1 MGFSI
6 FKKKG
11 EEIDEVEA
19 SAAEQEI
26 DTSPQS
32 EEPQKIN
39 KGILYVVIFLIA
51 AVMGYSLLSGGDKKK
66 DNTEDS
72 PAVTQQELL
81 PDEKLAEIERKEKE
95 NRGQGKGK
103 EKLTSDPSGSNR
115 QPPQP
120 SNTKIEADGYS
131 QKANYVSTNTQP
143 QSIIPPAPQASEAE
157 TRQRE
162 KAEKREDER
171 EKELREGQRSG
182 IFFTLSKDKDK
193 KEQKTTQAES
203 INDYY
208 NNQGYIEIIG
218 GEPR

>member
-11 EEIDEVEA
+11 DEIDEVEA
-19 SAAEQEI
+19 AVVEQEI

-39 KGILYVVIFLIA
+39 KGILYLVIFLIA
-51 AVMGYSLLSGGDKKK
+51 VVMGYALLSGGNKKQ
-66 DNTEDS
+66 DNTEES
-72 PAVTQQELL
+72 AAVTQQELL
-81 PDEKLAEIERKEKE
+81 PAETLAEIERKERE
-95 NRGQGKGK
+95 NRGQGKDKPMG
-103 EKLTSDPSGSNR
+103 DPSGSNR

-120 SNTKIEADGYS
+120 PNTKIEAGGYP
-131 QKANYVSTNTQP
+131 QQNMQP
-143 QSIIPPAPQASEAE
+143 QPIVPSTPQVSEAE
-157 TRQRE
+157 IRQRE

-171 EKELREGQRSG
+171 EKEQREGQRSG

-193 KEQKTTQAES
+193 KEHKTTQAER

-208 NNQGYIEIIG
+208 NNQGYIEIVG
-218 GEPR
+218 GETR